1 LIKAAHDL
9 PNETFIV
16 ATDRGIFYKMQ
27 QAAPGKRF
35 LEAPTG
41 GSGATCRSCA
51 HCPWMAMNGLDNI
64 VAALEHGVDEIHVD
78 AELARRALKPLQ
90 RMLDF
95 SAS

>member
-1 LIKAAHDL
+1 
-9 PNETFIV
+9 
-16 ATDRGIFYKMQ
+16 
-27 QAAPGKRF
+27 
-35 LEAPTG
+35 
-41 GSGATCRSCA
+41 
-51 HCPWMAMNGLDNI
+51 MAMNGLDNI